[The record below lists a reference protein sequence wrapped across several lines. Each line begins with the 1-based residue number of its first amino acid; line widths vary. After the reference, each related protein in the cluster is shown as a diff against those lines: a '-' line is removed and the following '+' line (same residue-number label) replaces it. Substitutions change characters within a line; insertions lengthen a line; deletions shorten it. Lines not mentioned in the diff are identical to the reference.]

1 MGGVD
6 GRSGQEARGVAVVER
21 RRPQSVASVRHAP
34 LALMLG
40 GGKPPTL
47 VAIDPVQRWAI
58 HMYRNEAPGLR
69 VLGRSEAVFCPNRHQ
84 PSRWLLQQG
93 RIRTLV
99 VGDTCGV
106 CRPRSAS
113 DLGFA
118 CWSKEHMGR
127 TSQTSPGDTTDHH
140 PSDIDVCLG
149 AGGRQLSLLEATRCL
164 DHPGFHTSPPSLDNP
179 PSSRFTDRS
188 GWRGGGGVCTAGDGE
203 QLETSAARPL
213 GRSGGTFLGHRV
225 GPTRCRGTSS
235 SMARSPSSRT
245 PGRARRGSSCRSST
259 WSARILPWSATKAAA
274 STRIVRSSQSSP
286 VFGASGFETPSTGL
300 GTTGS
305 LRSTIVAS
313 RRSSTKGA

>member
-1 MGGVD
+1 MGEVE

-21 RRPQSVASVRHAP
+21 RRPQSVASFRHAP

-93 RIRTLV
+93 WIRTLV

-127 TSQTSPGDTTDHH
+127 TSQPSPGDTTDHH
-140 PSDIDVCLG
+140 TSDIDMCLG
-149 AGGRQLSLLEATRCL
+149 AGGRQLSLLEAARCL
-164 DHPGFHTSPPSLDNP
+164 DHPGFHTSPPSPDNP

-188 GWRGGGGVCTAGDGE
+188 GWWGGGGASHTGLLVCTADDGE

-213 GRSGGTFLGHRV
+213 GGAAVRSLDIGLALRGAGAHHRAWPEVHHQGHPVGHEEVRVAGVPHGAPAPYLG
-225 GPTRCRGTSS
+225 
-235 SMARSPSSRT
+235 
-245 PGRARRGSSCRSST
+245 
-259 WSARILPWSATKAAA
+259 
-274 STRIVRSSQSSP
+274 RIVGSSQSAP